1 MSYDINCEYL
11 FFTVHA
17 ERIKFAISNEEDDYS
32 ATSLKI

>member
-1 MSYDINCEYL
+1 MNYDINCEYL

-17 ERIKFAISNEEDDYS
+17 ERIKLAICNEEDEYS